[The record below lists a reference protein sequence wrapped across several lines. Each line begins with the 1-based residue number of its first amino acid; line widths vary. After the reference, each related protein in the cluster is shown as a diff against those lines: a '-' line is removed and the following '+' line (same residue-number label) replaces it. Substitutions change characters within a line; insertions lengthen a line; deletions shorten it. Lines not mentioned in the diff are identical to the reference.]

1 MAQSYLLTAS
11 KYNSHIR
18 PTFFFFFFD
27 SVASGNKYKICTH
40 TKKEEVI
47 CYECYILFWTA
58 LRCVIPT
65 ASFVLTCP
73 FLTAVSILGAFV
85 SYFKQMV
92 HRRILVI
99 MIQDDIK

>member
-11 KYNSHIR
+11 KYNSHKR
-18 PTFFFFFFD
+18 PTSFFFFD

-40 TKKEEVI
+40 TKKKKEVI

-65 ASFVLTCP
+65 ASFVLSCP

>member
-1 MAQSYLLTAS
+1 MHTQKKKKSFVMS
-11 KYNSHIR
+11 V
-18 PTFFFFFFD
+18 TFCF
-27 SVASGNKYKICTH
+27 G
-40 TKKEEVI
+40 
-47 CYECYILFWTA
+47 L

-65 ASFVLTCP
+65 ASFVLSCP